1 MMKRILGFGL
11 MILLIGGM
19 TLPVRAESF
28 TGSDTDWHVEFTND
42 NKMVS
47 NFKTS
52 DLDESISDLQ
62 PGDDVIFVVK
72 LQNNNDTT
80 TDWWMTNEVLE
91 SLEDNSANH
100 KTGGGAYGYVLLY
113 TDKTGQVTTLYN
125 SDTIGGDEE
134 YLVGVDEGLH
144 AATDALKKY
153 FYLDTLA
160 TGESGTVTLTV
171 SLDGETQGNDYQ
183 DTLANLQM
191 NFAVELSPDDSRSR
205 SFTGTDSDIIA
216 RRLVNGDDDSD
227 SAIRLRDI
235 VRTEDRTN
243 LTPYFIAMAV
253 SGGFI
258 LILAIF
264 SLKKS
269 KNEKKEAE

>member
-1 MMKRILGFGL
+1 MKKRILGL
-11 MILLIGGM
+11 SLTLLLIGGM

-28 TGSDTDWHVEFTND
+28 TGGSDWQVVFTND
-42 NKMVS
+42 KKMES

-52 DLDESISDLQ
+52 DMDESISDLE
-62 PGDDVIFVVK
+62 PGDDVVFTVK
-72 LQNNNDTT
+72 LQNDNDVT
-80 TDWWMTNEVLE
+80 TDWWMTNEVLK
-91 SLEDNSANH
+91 SLEDDSANSA
-100 KTGGGAYGYVLLY
+100 TGGGAYGYVLLY
-113 TDKTGQVTTLYN
+113 TDKTGQVVTLYN

-134 YLVGVDEGLH
+134 SLVGVDPGLH
-144 AATDALKKY
+144 AATDALEEY

-160 TGESGTVTLTV
+160 TGESGIVTLTV

-191 NFAVELSPDDSRSR
+191 NFAVELNPEESRSR
-205 SFTGTDSDIIA
+205 SLTGTDSDIVG
-216 RRLVNGDDDSD
+216 RRLVNGDDGSD
-227 SAIRLRDI
+227 STSVRLRDV

-243 LTPYFIAMAV
+243 MTPYFIAMAV

-264 SLKKS
+264 SLRKNKS
-269 KNEKKEAE
+269 DKKEAK